1 MNGKKT
7 AITPT
12 REENFSE
19 WYHEV
24 VKAAEL
30 AENGPVRGS
39 MVIKPW
45 GYGIWENIQKL
56 LDARFKKLGHKNVY
70 FPLLIPLRLL
80 EKEAEHVEGFAKE
93 CAVVT
98 HTRLEMGKDGGLVP
112 AGPLEE
118 PLIIRPT
125 SETVIGEVMSKW
137 VESFRDLP
145 ILINQ
150 WCNIVRWEMRTRM
163 FLRTTEIL
171 WQEGHTAH
179 STKEEALA
187 HAKTMLDVYV
197 EFARDCLAIPTLP
210 GRKTSGEKFPG
221 AEETFTFEM
230 LMPDGKALQGGTSHF
245 LGTNFSKAANIRFQ
259 TREDGLD
266 YAYTTSWGVTTRL
279 IGALIM
285 THSDDDGLV
294 LPPRIAPSHIV
305 ILPVLPKEGVE
316 KEVFEYCEKLAERL
330 REKVYY
336 GRAIE
341 VEVDKREMRGGEK
354 KWHWVKK
361 GIPIRVEIGPR
372 DIEKGGAFVSRRD
385 STKASP
391 MSCDDLVENIGNILD
406 EIQDALLEKAQGF
419 IDSSI
424 TDVDSKEALYR
435 FFEKKGAAIAR
446 CFIKD
451 SPEIEEKLKEDLQV
465 TCRCIPLDARA
476 GTCIFSGEKGLEVLI
491 ARAY

>member
-45 GYGIWENIQKL
+45 GYGIWENIQRL
-56 LDARFKKLGHKNVY
+56 LDIRFKKLGHKNVY
-70 FPLLIPLRLL
+70 FPLFIPLRLL
-80 EKEAEHVEGFAKE
+80 EKEAQHVEGFAKE

-98 HTRLEMGKDGGLVP
+98 HTRLEVGKDGGLVP

-118 PLIIRPT
+118 PLIVRPT

-179 STKEEALA
+179 STQEEAMN
-187 HAKTMLDVYV
+187 HAKKMLDVYV
-197 EFARDCLAIPTLP
+197 EFSRDCLAIPTLP
-210 GRKTSGEKFPG
+210 GRKTTGEKFPG

-245 LGTNFSKAANIRFQ
+245 LGQNFSKAAGIRFQ
-259 TREDGLD
+259 TADEGLD

-279 IGALIM
+279 VGALIM

-294 LPPRIAPSHIV
+294 LPPRVAPTHIV
-305 ILPVLPKEGVE
+305 ILPVLPKAGLE
-316 KEVFEYCEKLAERL
+316 KEVFEYCDQLADRL

-361 GIPIRVEIGPR
+361 GAPLRVEIGPR
-372 DIEKGGAFVSRRD
+372 DMEKQSAFVARRD
-385 STKASP
+385 ESKACP
-391 MSCDDLVENIGNILD
+391 MSCDDLVEKAAHILD
-406 EIQDALLEKAQGF
+406 EIQNGLLEKATDF
-419 IDSSI
+419 VNRSI
-424 TDVDSKEALYR
+424 TDVDSKEALYQ
-435 FFEKKGAAIAR
+435 FFEKKSAAIAR
-446 CFIKD
+446 CFMKD
-451 SPEIEEKLKEDLQV
+451 SPEMEDKLKEDLQV
-465 TCRCIPLDARA
+465 TCRCIPLDAKE
-476 GTCIFSGEKGLEVLI
+476 GLCIFSGEKASQVLI